1 MYLLCD
7 LTTPLLEGSRPA
19 WSSPCGCSHHGR
31 RHCGHTGACWHRRR
45 RRLGTLARV
54 VAVASSLLEGLGHRC
69 CHLRP
74 RAVSIVALPGHTGPA
89 LLPLGRHCAGFVWP
103 LCRHRAGDL
112 PRRGRRAGARNPG
125 GGRTGTG
132 CVIIVVARGLVAA
145 SSSCGGSGGSCTGI
159 GWPRRRRRAG
169 VVWPR
174 CRCRVTVVVRE
185 LEA

>member
-19 WSSPCGCSHHGR
+19 RSSPCGCSHHGR

-125 GGRTGTG
+125 GGRW
-132 CVIIVVARGLVAA
+132 
-145 SSSCGGSGGSCTGI
+145 
-159 GWPRRRRRAG
+159 WPRRRRAG
-169 VVWPR
+169 AQ
-174 CRCRVTVVVRE
+174 VVVAWGLGGLVVVAAQGLCGRIVAAVSR
-185 LEA
+185 LLCGNLKPRR